1 MDWGI
6 IVGWLI
12 SVIVLIAII
21 YFTVHAAVL
30 GALKDHTKWV
40 TSPNSDSPTADHQAT
55 APNAAAVSSAP
66 LAPLAPPLRS

>member
-21 YFTVHAAVL
+21 YFSVHAAVL
-30 GALKDHTKWV
+30 RALKDHTKWV
-40 TSPNSDSPTADHQAT
+40 DGGKNEPRQRLPLQLTSRSLRNRTAR
-55 APNAAAVSSAP
+55 AAG
-66 LAPLAPPLRS
+66 R

>member
-6 IVGWLI
+6 IVGWII

-30 GALKDHTKWV
+30 RALKDHTKWV
-40 TSPNSDSPTADHQAT
+40 DGGKNEPRQRLPYS
-55 APNAAAVSSAP
+55 
-66 LAPLAPPLRS
+66 